1 MVKKYAGRFSK
12 YLRPISV
19 TFDLSVIVL
28 FLYLL
33 LDPSLI
39 KTFPLLVFS
48 TSWLISS
55 YVTKFY
61 EVYRFTKLINI
72 ISYVFY
78 QIFLYTIVV
87 YAFFGVVETPNPSPL
102 KILNFII
109 YTFILISAFKFTLF
123 YGLQT
128 FRLGFGGNFRKTIII
143 GNNDSVNELK
153 KFFIAQ
159 KELGYENRKTFNF
172 KSPEELDL
180 DECFN
185 FIKSRNIDEV
195 YCSANELSE
204 NQIKL
209 LIQFCENNFKI
220 LKFISER
227 GGLLSKKL
235 KTDTYGLSTVQS
247 LREMPLSNDYNTFL
261 KRLFDIIFS
270 FLVIILLL
278 SWLTPLVALLIKLE
292 SSGPVFFKQTRN
304 GIKYKEFT
312 CFKFR
317 SMIENSDA
325 DIQQATKNDLRV
337 TRLGKILRKT
347 SLDELPQFFNVLI
360 GDMSVVGPRPHMTR
374 ENERYSKTVNKFMV
388 RHFVKPGITGLAQVK
403 GYRGEIETE
412 EDIVNRVKYD
422 IYYLENWSL
431 LLDLNIV
438 FLTSINFI
446 TGQKKAY

>member
-19 TFDLSVIVL
+19 IFDLFVIVL
-28 FLYLL
+28 FLYLF

-39 KTFPLLVFS
+39 KILPLLMFS
-48 TSWLISS
+48 ISWLISS

-78 QIFLYTIVV
+78 QLFLYTIIV

-123 YGLQT
+123 YALQT

-185 FIKSRNIDEV
+185 FIKSRNVDEV

-270 FLVIILLL
+270 FLVITLLL
-278 SWLTPLVALLIKLE
+278 SWLTPLIALLIKLE
-292 SSGPVFFKQTRN
+292 SSGPVFFRQTRN

>member
-19 TFDLSVIVL
+19 IFDLFVIVL
-28 FLYLL
+28 FLYLF

-39 KTFPLLVFS
+39 KTLPLLMFS
-48 TSWLISS
+48 ISWLISS

-78 QIFLYTIVV
+78 QLFLYTIIV

-109 YTFILISAFKFTLF
+109 YTFILISVFKFTLF

-270 FLVIILLL
+270 FLVITLLL
-278 SWLTPLVALLIKLE
+278 SWLTPLIALLIKLE

-325 DIQQATKNDLRV
+325 DIQQATKNDFRV

>member
-1 MVKKYAGRFSK
+1 MVKKYTGRFSK

-28 FLYLL
+28 FLHLL

-78 QIFLYTIVV
+78 QLFLYTIIV

-102 KILNFII
+102 KILNFIL
-109 YTFILISAFKFTLF
+109 YTFILISVFKFTLF

-143 GNNDSVNELK
+143 GNNDSVKELK

-159 KELGYENRKTFNF
+159 KELGYENRRTFNF
-172 KSPEELDL
+172 KSPDELDL

-270 FLVIILLL
+270 FLVITLLL
-278 SWLTPLVALLIKLE
+278 SWLTPLIALLIKLE

>member
-19 TFDLSVIVL
+19 IFDLFVIVL
-28 FLYLL
+28 FLYLF

-39 KTFPLLVFS
+39 KTLPLLMFS
-48 TSWLISS
+48 ISWLISS

-78 QIFLYTIVV
+78 QLFLYTIIV

-185 FIKSRNIDEV
+185 FIKSRNVDEV

-261 KRLFDIIFS
+261 KRIFDIIFS
-270 FLVIILLL
+270 FLVIIFLL
-278 SWLTPLVALLIKLE
+278 SWLTPLIALLIKLE

-304 GIKYKEFT
+304 GIKYKEFK

>member
-19 TFDLSVIVL
+19 IFDLFVIVL
-28 FLYLL
+28 FLYLF

-39 KTFPLLVFS
+39 KTLPLLMFS
-48 TSWLISS
+48 ISWLISS

-78 QIFLYTIVV
+78 QLFLYTIIV

-270 FLVIILLL
+270 FLVITILL
-278 SWLTPLVALLIKLE
+278 SWLTPLIALLIKLE

-317 SMIENSDA
+317 SMIENIDA

>member
-1 MVKKYAGRFSK
+1 M
-12 YLRPISV
+12 
-19 TFDLSVIVL
+19 
-28 FLYLL
+28 
-33 LDPSLI
+33 
-39 KTFPLLVFS
+39 
-48 TSWLISS
+48 
-55 YVTKFY
+55 
-61 EVYRFTKLINI
+61 
-72 ISYVFY
+72 
-78 QIFLYTIVV
+78 
-87 YAFFGVVETPNPSPL
+87 
-102 KILNFII
+102 
-109 YTFILISAFKFTLF
+109 
-123 YGLQT
+123 
-128 FRLGFGGNFRKTIII
+128 
-143 GNNDSVNELK
+143 
-153 KFFIAQ
+153 
-159 KELGYENRKTFNF
+159 
-172 KSPEELDL
+172 
-180 DECFN
+180 
-185 FIKSRNIDEV
+185 
-195 YCSANELSE
+195 
-204 NQIKL
+204 
-209 LIQFCENNFKI
+209 IQFCENNFKI

-270 FLVIILLL
+270 FLVITLLL
-278 SWLTPLVALLIKLE
+278 SWLTPLIAFLIKLE

>member
-19 TFDLSVIVL
+19 IFDLFVIVL
-28 FLYLL
+28 FLYLF

-39 KTFPLLVFS
+39 KTLPLLMFS
-48 TSWLISS
+48 ISWLISS
-55 YVTKFY
+55 YLTKFY

-78 QIFLYTIVV
+78 QLFLYTIIV

-109 YTFILISAFKFTLF
+109 YTFILISTFKFTLF

-235 KTDTYGLSTVQS
+235 KSDTYGLSTVQS

-270 FLVIILLL
+270 FLVITLLL
-278 SWLTPLVALLIKLE
+278 SWLTPLIALLIKLE

>member
-19 TFDLSVIVL
+19 IFDLFVIVL
-28 FLYLL
+28 FLYLF

-39 KTFPLLVFS
+39 KTLPLLMFS
-48 TSWLISS
+48 ISWLISS

-78 QIFLYTIVV
+78 QLFLYTIIV

-261 KRLFDIIFS
+261 KRIFDIIFS
-270 FLVIILLL
+270 FLVITLLL
-278 SWLTPLVALLIKLE
+278 SWLTPLIALLIKLE

>member
-19 TFDLSVIVL
+19 IFDLFVIVL
-28 FLYLL
+28 FLYLF

-39 KTFPLLVFS
+39 KTLPLLMFS
-48 TSWLISS
+48 ISWLISS

-78 QIFLYTIVV
+78 QLFLYTIIV

-185 FIKSRNIDEV
+185 FIKSRNVDEV

-261 KRLFDIIFS
+261 KRIFDIIFS
-270 FLVIILLL
+270 FLVITFLL
-278 SWLTPLVALLIKLE
+278 SWLTPLIALLIKLE

-304 GIKYKEFT
+304 GIKYKEFK

>member
-19 TFDLSVIVL
+19 IFDLLVIVL
-28 FLYLL
+28 FLYLF

-39 KTFPLLVFS
+39 KTLPLLMFS
-48 TSWLISS
+48 ISWLISS

-78 QIFLYTIVV
+78 QLFLYTIIV

-270 FLVIILLL
+270 FLVITLLL
-278 SWLTPLVALLIKLE
+278 SWLTPLIALLIKLE

>member
-19 TFDLSVIVL
+19 IFDLFVIVL
-28 FLYLL
+28 FLYLF

-39 KTFPLLVFS
+39 KTLPLLMFS
-48 TSWLISS
+48 ISWLISS

-78 QIFLYTIVV
+78 QLFLYTIIV

-185 FIKSRNIDEV
+185 FIKSRNVDEV

-270 FLVIILLL
+270 FLVITLLL
-278 SWLTPLVALLIKLE
+278 SWLTPLIALLIKLE

>member
-19 TFDLSVIVL
+19 IFDLFVIVI
-28 FLYLL
+28 FLYLF

-39 KTFPLLVFS
+39 KTFPLLMFS
-48 TSWLISS
+48 ISWLISS

-78 QIFLYTIVV
+78 QLFLYTIIV

-270 FLVIILLL
+270 FLVITLLL
-278 SWLTPLVALLIKLE
+278 SWLTPLIALLIKLE

-317 SMIENSDA
+317 SMIENRDA

>member
-19 TFDLSVIVL
+19 IFDLFVIVV
-28 FLYLL
+28 FLYLF
-33 LDPSLI
+33 LDSSLI
-39 KTFPLLVFS
+39 KTFPLLMFS
-48 TSWLISS
+48 ISWLISS

-61 EVYRFTKLINI
+61 EIYRFTKLINI

-78 QIFLYTIVV
+78 QLFLYTIIV

-235 KTDTYGLSTVQS
+235 KADTYGLSTVQS
-247 LREMPLSNDYNTFL
+247 LREMPLSNDFNTFL
-261 KRLFDIIFS
+261 KRIFDIIFS
-270 FLVIILLL
+270 FLVITLLL
-278 SWLTPLVALLIKLE
+278 SWLTPLIALLIKLE

>member
-19 TFDLSVIVL
+19 IFDLFVIVL
-28 FLYLL
+28 FLYLF

-39 KTFPLLVFS
+39 KTLPLLMFS
-48 TSWLISS
+48 ISWLISS

-78 QIFLYTIVV
+78 QLFLYTIIV

-185 FIKSRNIDEV
+185 FIKSRNVDEV

-261 KRLFDIIFS
+261 KRIFDIIFS
-270 FLVIILLL
+270 FLVITFLL
-278 SWLTPLVALLIKLE
+278 SWLTPLIALLIKLE

>member
-12 YLRPISV
+12 YIRPISV
-19 TFDLSVIVL
+19 IFDLFVIVL
-28 FLYLL
+28 FLYLF

-39 KTFPLLVFS
+39 KTFPLLMFS
-48 TSWLISS
+48 ISWLISS

-78 QIFLYTIVV
+78 QLFLYTIIV

-185 FIKSRNIDEV
+185 FIKSRNVDEV

-247 LREMPLSNDYNTFL
+247 LREMPLSNDFNTFL
-261 KRLFDIIFS
+261 KRIFDIIFS
-270 FLVIILLL
+270 FLVITLLL
-278 SWLTPLVALLIKLE
+278 SWLTPLIALLIKLE

>member
-19 TFDLSVIVL
+19 IFDLFVIVL
-28 FLYLL
+28 FLYLF

-39 KTFPLLVFS
+39 KTLPLLMFS
-48 TSWLISS
+48 ISWLISS

-78 QIFLYTIVV
+78 QLFLYTIIV

-247 LREMPLSNDYNTFL
+247 LREMPLSNDYNAFL

-270 FLVIILLL
+270 FLVITLLL
-278 SWLTPLVALLIKLE
+278 SWLTPLIALLIKLE